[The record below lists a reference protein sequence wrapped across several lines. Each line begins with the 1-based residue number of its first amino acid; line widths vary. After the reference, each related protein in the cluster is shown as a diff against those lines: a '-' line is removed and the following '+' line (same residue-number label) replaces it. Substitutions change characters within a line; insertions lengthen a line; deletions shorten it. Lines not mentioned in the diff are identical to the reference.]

1 MSPDELSAQ
10 QTNLAPP
17 TGDDTRP
24 GQFSGDTSQGT
35 SPTPPTVLGPIDT
48 SPHTVRVAGYEIVG
62 ELGKGGMGV
71 VYRAVHKELGRQVA
85 LKMVRGEGAADSPE
99 GLRFLAEAAAVAA
112 VNHPHVVAVYE
123 YGRAGDQ
130 PFMVL
135 ELCGGGTLS
144 QKLKAVGR
152 MDPKAAA
159 EVMAK
164 IAEGVGA
171 AHAAGIVHRDLKPG
185 NVLFDDKG
193 EPKVSDFGLAKR
205 GVGTDLTQTNAVMGT
220 PAYMSPEQA
229 RGQTKFVGPPADVW
243 ALGVM
248 LFECL
253 TGQRPFTAQSQMD
266 LLQQVIYADPPA
278 VRSVVKALPKD
289 LDQIVRKCLSKVPH
303 ERYATANELADDL
316 QNWLEGRPV
325 SARPP
330 GAVVR
335 AAKWVRRNPLP
346 TALIAALA
354 AVVVA
359 VGSGAYFSIQQL
371 ERANQ
376 EQAGRLSA
384 EEQKLKEAE
393 ARRQAEE
400 QKRVEEQARR
410 VDQVQ
415 GTMELAMQRGAA
427 KEAVAAFDRM
437 TADGLTPTAAMRLDR
452 AKASYFLGELDE
464 AVARLAEVSRD
475 QLPAERRGEAE
486 LLDGLLSLGVDDA
499 RGEASIRAA
508 LVTGLSPADAR
519 FAEGMIA
526 PSTVKALAKFREAF
540 QADPTHVESRVMAV
554 AALAILSRYDEAL
567 TLVEQTRPLAP
578 DHPFLPIIQLVVTGL
593 NGDKVKVD
601 ELMADCRTRYRDP
614 KMLATLEST
623 AQLAAFIPEVRKML
637 SASAYGEQVNWTAL
651 MKDLG
656 PTGKVGRQAGD
667 ILDRSKLPT
676 RSYSG
681 FPPCFRRDVEFFFAE
696 VIASMQQEG
705 LAASLMAGML
715 KQWFPH
721 FKTDGAVFTFTDA
734 AGAAKARAR
743 LAEFPEGTLRVYY
756 AVRLLDLANAE
767 ENKNGW
773 GAKARD
779 MQVAAGVA
787 YEEAAATPGVLVE
800 PGFVYESAARC
811 YALAT
816 RPVGGARGPVTL
828 SLKTGD
834 LIQLRLRTNPPPRT
848 EVQFRALYDIAAV
861 GGAQPAAG
869 EVLDRWMR
877 TLTKPTPQYVY
888 CKASYFT
895 RLESFAVALWWAE
908 MGLGMMT
915 PNDPDRKATEVIR
928 DRCRRELKMPEL
940 LPPPRK
946 AE

>member
-1 MSPDELSAQ
+1 MSPDELSAR

-17 TGDDTRP
+17 AADDTRP
-24 GQFSGDTSQGT
+24 GQFSGDTSQL
-35 SPTPPTVLGPIDT
+35 TPPTVLGPIADPPPT
-48 SPHTVRVAGYEIVG
+48 ASVAGYEIVG

-71 VYRAVHKELGRQVA
+71 VYRAVHKELGRPVA

-112 VNHPHVVAVYE
+112 VSHPHVVAVFE
-123 YGRAGDQ
+123 YGRSGDQ

-135 ELCGGGTLS
+135 ELCGGGTFS
-144 QKLKAVGR
+144 QRLKAAGR
-152 MDPKAAA
+152 MDPKTAA

-205 GVGTDLTQTNAVMGT
+205 GAGTDLTQTNAVMGT

-248 LFECL
+248 LYECL
-253 TGQRPFTAQSQMD
+253 TGQRPFAAHSQMD
-266 LLQQVIYADPPA
+266 LLQQVIYADPPT

-303 ERYATANELADDL
+303 ERYATAKELAADL
-316 QNWLEGRPV
+316 HNWLEGKPV
-325 SARPP
+325 TARPP
-330 GAVVR
+330 GPVVR

-359 VGSGAYFSIQQL
+359 VGVGAYFSTQQL

-376 EQAGRLSA
+376 EQAGRLT
-384 EEQKLKEAE
+384 
-393 ARRQAEE
+393 AEE
-400 QKRVEEQARR
+400 QKRAEEQARR
-410 VDQVQ
+410 VGEVQ
-415 GTMELAMQRGAA
+415 AAMRLAMQRGAA

-437 TADGLTPTAAMRLDR
+437 TADGLTPSAEMRLDR

-464 AVARLAEVSRD
+464 AVNRLAEVERD
-475 QLPAERRGEAE
+475 QLPGERRGEAE

-508 LVTGLSPADAR
+508 LVTGLPPADAR
-519 FAEGMIA
+519 FAEGMVA
-526 PSTVKALAKFREAF
+526 DSTVKALAKFREAF
-540 QADPTHVESRVMAV
+540 KADPTHVESRVLAA

-567 TLVEQTRPLAP
+567 TLIEQTRPLAP

-593 NGDKVKVD
+593 NGDRVKVE

-637 SASAYGEQVNWTAL
+637 SASAYGGEVNWVNL
-651 MKDLG
+651 MKELG
-656 PTGKVGRQAGD
+656 PTGKVGRQAGNV
-667 ILDRSKLPT
+667 LDRSKLPT

-696 VIASMQQEG
+696 VIASMQGEG
-705 LAASLMAGML
+705 VAGSLMAGMFR
-715 KQWFPH
+715 QWFPH

-756 AVRLLDLANAE
+756 AVRLLELANTE
-767 ENKNGW
+767 ENKSGW
-773 GAKARD
+773 GPTARD
-779 MQVAAGVA
+779 AFVAAAAA

-811 YALAT
+811 YALSNRAI
-816 RPVGGARGPVTL
+816 GGVRGPGAISRKAGEMIL
-828 SLKTGD
+828 A
-834 LIQLRLRTNPPPRT
+834 RLRTNPPPRT
-848 EVQFRALYDIAAV
+848 EPQFRALYDIAAV
-861 GGAQPAAG
+861 AG
-869 EVLDRWMR
+869 DQTSAMTVLDQWQKA
-877 TLTKPTPQYVY
+877 LDKPTPEYVY
-888 CKASYFT
+888 CRANLFT
-895 RLESFAVALWWAE
+895 RLEAYGNGLWWAE
-908 MGLGMMT
+908 YGLAMKL
-915 PNDPDRKATEVIR
+915 NDADRKALVVIR